1 MIDIN
6 YTRMSNINNCNMK
19 KIECVIMDWAG
30 TSVDYG
36 CFAPVAAFVDS
47 FKQMGLTVTAAET
60 RAHMGLTKIE
70 EIRALFSI
78 ERVGKDFREKYGR
91 DYTEDDVQEC
101 YKRFQ
106 KVLFDTL
113 EDYTEPIPGVVE
125 VIAKLRAQGIK
136 IGSTTGYTQ
145 KMMDVVIPAAEK
157 KGYRIDNCVTSDNL
171 PGGRPKPYMIYRNM
185 CDLDVAS
192 RFSVLKYGDTIA
204 DIREGVNAGVWSVGV
219 IMGSNELGLTEE
231 ETRTLPMGELKCRMA
246 KVRDRMYAA
255 GADYVV
261 DTIAELPMLIEDINE
276 RMAL

>member
-60 RAHMGLTKIE
+60 RAHMGVTKIE
-70 EIRALFSI
+70 EIPALFSI

-91 DYTEDDVQEC
+91 DYTEEDVQEC

>member
-1 MIDIN
+1 
-6 YTRMSNINNCNMK
+6 MK

-30 TSVDYG
+30 TAVDYG
-36 CFAPVAAFVDS
+36 CFAPVAAFIDAFASIGVDITADEARAP
-47 FKQMGLTVTAAET
+47 MG
-60 RAHMGLTKIE
+60 MTKIDH
-70 EIRALFSI
+70 IRTLFAF
-78 ERVGKDFREKYGR
+78 ERISGVFRNVYGR
-91 DYTEDDVQEC
+91 EYGEEDVLKCYAEFERRLFATLSDYTDPIEGVIETLDVIR
-101 YKRFQ
+101 KS
-106 KVLFDTL
+106 
-113 EDYTEPIPGVVE
+113 GV
-125 VIAKLRAQGIK
+125 K

-261 DTIAELPMLIEDINE
+261 DTIAELSMLIEDINE

>member
-60 RAHMGLTKIE
+60 RAHMGVTKIE

-91 DYTEDDVQEC
+91 DYTEEDVQEC

-106 KVLFDTL
+106 KVLFDAL

-185 CDLDVAS
+185 CDL
-192 RFSVLKYGDTIA
+192 
-204 DIREGVNAGVWSVGV
+204 
-219 IMGSNELGLTEE
+219 
-231 ETRTLPMGELKCRMA
+231 P
-246 KVRDRMYAA
+246 
-255 GADYVV
+255 
-261 DTIAELPMLIEDINE
+261 
-276 RMAL
+276 